1 MIQLDIAEAT
11 TKNNTALVATVGFFD
26 GVHIGH
32 QHLIQQVKAESK
44 QLGLPAAVITFPM
57 HPSQVLRAD
66 YQPMLLCGYEEKVGK
81 LSTTGIDYCITLPFT
96 RELSQLTAKEFM
108 HNVLKNKLNVH
119 TLFVGY
125 NHRFGRNRED
135 DFSAYKQYGN
145 EVGLHLIEATELQ
158 EKNQNISSSRIR
170 NLLKEGDIRTAN
182 KFLSYHYTI
191 SGQII
196 EGYQVGRTIGF
207 PTANIRAWEP
217 YKVMPKLGVY
227 AVLVHVQGAVYQGML
242 YIGKRPTLNHDSDTS
257 VEVNIFDFDGNLYNQ
272 PITVEFV
279 DFIRDDVKFD
289 SLEELKEQI
298 YRDKGK
304 VLSVLG

>member
-1 MIQLDIAEAT
+1 MIQLDIAKAT
-11 TKNNTALVATVGFFD
+11 TKNSAALVATVGFFD

-44 QLGLPAAVITFPM
+44 QLGLPAVVITFPM
-57 HPSQVLRAD
+57 HPSQVLQTD
-66 YQPMLLCGYEEKVGK
+66 YQPMLLCGYEEKIAK

-145 EVGLHLIEATELQ
+145 NVGLRLIEATELQ
-158 EKNQNISSSRIR
+158 ENNQNISSSRIR
-170 NLLKEGDIRTAN
+170 SLLKDGDIRTAN
-182 KFLSYHYTI
+182 RLLSYHYTI

-217 YKVMPKLGVY
+217 YKVIPKLGVY
-227 AVLVHVQGAVYQGML
+227 AVLVHVQNAVYQGML
-242 YIGKRPTLNHDSDTS
+242 YIGKRPTLNYDSETS
-257 VEVNIFDFDGNLYNQ
+257 IEVNIFDFDDNLYNQ

-298 YRDKGK
+298 YRDKEK